1 MQKRGAIELSIGTI
15 VVIVLAMS
23 MLILGIVLV
32 RSILCGAINLTGD
45 VNTNVKKELQ
55 NLFQSTGG
63 EVVCIGSG
71 GSEVSFVPGRRAQIH
86 CSINAPDTAEYT
98 IKMIDIQASKSGTKV
113 EDWVQTSEWKG
124 RVAPGDSIPKTA
136 IRLDVPTTAPEENII
151 VSVEIERNG
160 ELISTQDL
168 DFRIQR
174 EGIIKGAVC

>member
-1 MQKRGAIELSIGTI
+1 MQKKGAIELSIGTI

-45 VNTNVKKELQ
+45 VNNNVKKELQ

-71 GSEVSFVPGRRAQIH
+71 GGEVSFVPGRRAQIH
-86 CSINAPDTAEYT
+86 CAIKSPETAEYS
-98 IKMIDIQASKSGTKV
+98 IKMIDIQASKSNDKV
-113 EDWVQTSEWKG
+113 GDWVATSEWTG
-124 RVAPGDSIPKTA
+124 RVAPNDDIPKTA
-136 IRLDVPTTAPEENII
+136 VRLDIPDTAPEENLII
-151 VSVEIERNG
+151 SVEIERNG

-174 EGIIKGAVC
+174 EGIITGAVC